1 MNINNH
7 VMYRGTNE
15 PLAEENRAGRANH
28 IAILDGDFCQSD
40 VHLDAV
46 SALEATTPSLP
57 EREDSYVLGYN

>member
-1 MNINNH
+1 MNTNNH

-15 PLAEENRAGRANH
+15 SLVEENRAGRANH

-40 VHLDAV
+40 TQIDAASV
-46 SALEATTPSLP
+46 LEATTPSLP